1 MDTEQLKLLAGHVR
15 SLIKQANRSVGH
27 NQSLDLI
34 AALPGLRNWPEVIAF
49 PDRVS
54 ACKVD
59 GPGASRLAYRLKR
72 NFQLELSP
80 QEILTALLPQQ
91 ARTVENTL
99 QIWPGGPASGVYVT
113 TSQAAIN
120 ALVAKYEE
128 ASDGALLYAERAA
141 NAAAGAIDLGDYGL
155 WSSGLDRVPSGTL
168 IVVGPMELA
177 QDEWSRSA
185 ERLQMACT
193 HAEIS
198 GHRVAV
204 LIKTPVPDDLYA
216 DIRVLANTN
225 TDYGPDN
232 EAALRGM
239 VTENGELQERIPFSL
254 PWPGIKPIRSVATL
268 DAIPTGA
275 LGLLSRD
282 LRTRKAGILVFGA
295 DSVQG
300 HWAADLVDAGLAL
313 TEHAGPAARIMPRFR
328 STPEK
333 DWWVPDATKQLPF
346 LPSIESAYDRGYRR
360 MIIDPHQ
367 CEGDV
372 LAKYAEDVL
381 FLAGTHGYETSTM
394 MFTVLRGMQ
403 SADNEVDFLRY
414 VIGLLGV
421 ARIPTSAGAR
431 QITDLFLGQGGL
443 PEGVERPKDIAEYV
457 EQHRSLK
464 WEDEV
469 RLLLDRHEISTADL
483 QSQSIRPPMLTRFT
497 ELVGNASN
505 AKLATH

>member
-15 SLIKQANRSVGH
+15 SLLKQANRSVGH

-34 AALPGLRNWPEVIAF
+34 AALPGLRNWPEVMAF
-49 PDRVS
+49 PDRIS

-80 QEILTALLPQQ
+80 QDLLTVLLPQLTDS
-91 ARTVENTL
+91 AASNI

-113 TSQAAIN
+113 TSQAAID

-141 NAAAGAIDLGDYGL
+141 SAAAGAIDLGESGL

-168 IVVGPMELA
+168 IVVGPIELA

-204 LIKTPVPDDLYA
+204 LVKTPVPDDLHA

-225 TDYGPDN
+225 TEYGPDN
-232 EAALRGM
+232 EAALRGL
-239 VTENGELQERIPFSL
+239 VTESGELRERVPFWR
-254 PWPGIKPIRSVATL
+254 PWPRIKPVRSVAMA
-268 DAIPTGA
+268 DAIPTEA
-275 LGLLSRD
+275 LRLLNRD
-282 LRTRKAGILVFGA
+282 LRTRKSGILVFGS

-333 DWWVPDATKQLPF
+333 DWLVPRATKQLLF

-381 FLAGTHGYETSTM
+381 FLAGTHGYEASTM
-394 MFTVLRGMQ
+394 MFTVLRGMH
-403 SADNEVDFLRY
+403 SPDKEVDFLRH

-421 ARIPTSAGAR
+421 ARIPTSAGTRAVS
-431 QITDLFLGQGGL
+431 DLFLGQGGL
-443 PEGVERPKDIAEYV
+443 AEGVERPKDIAEYV

-464 WEDEV
+464 WEEQV
-469 RLLLDRHEISTADL
+469 RLLLDRREITTADL
-483 QSQSIRPPMLTRFT
+483 QSQSIRPPMLARFT
-497 ELVGNASN
+497 ERVSN
-505 AKLATH
+505 ILDDRRSAH